1 MKALRR
7 WLRPLK
13 RWFNRVFRVDAG
25 IFLSRQISPGC
36 SPRPTGIGL
45 LRDMTDT
52 PMLRDGLPFSKT
64 EFVRRVSAGH
74 KFYEL
79 FVNDKPLVYGWVA
92 CVGAHVGVLHHL
104 KLTVPDNAIYVW
116 DVATAPEHRGQG
128 LLGIMLDEI
137 FNLHS
142 PSTRVTWSAVAVSN
156 HASRRALAKAGF
168 NPMFT
173 YFTIQVL
180 GRTIFS
186 AVLKKGRLVRAQPVF
201 DCLSLEPVSG

>member
-1 MKALRR
+1 
-7 WLRPLK
+7 
-13 RWFNRVFRVDAG
+13 
-25 IFLSRQISPGC
+25 
-36 SPRPTGIGL
+36 
-45 LRDMTDT
+45 MTDA
-52 PMLRDGLPFSKT
+52 PVLKDGLPVSKE
-64 EFVRRVSAGH
+64 EFARRVSEGH

-79 FVNDKPLVYGWVA
+79 FVNDKPVVYGWVA

-116 DVATAPEHRGQG
+116 DVVTAPEHRGQG
-128 LLGIMLDEI
+128 LLGIMLGRI

-142 PSTRVTWSAVAVSN
+142 RSTRVAWSAVAVGN

-173 YFTIQVL
+173 YFTIQLL

-186 AVLKKGRLVRAQPVF
+186 AVLKKGRLMRAQPVF
-201 DCLSLEPVSG
+201 DCLGLEPVPV

>member
-13 RWFNRVFRVDAG
+13 RWLNRAFRVDAG
-25 IFLSRQISPGC
+25 IFLSRQISPDC
-36 SPRPTGIGL
+36 SYGSTGVGL

-52 PMLRDGLPFSKT
+52 PMLRDGLPVSKA
-64 EFVRRVSAGH
+64 EFVRRVSEGH

-79 FVNDKPLVYGWVA
+79 LVGDKPVVYGWVA
-92 CVGAHVGVLHHL
+92 CEGVHVSVLHHL
-104 KLTVPDNAIYVW
+104 KLAIPDNAIYVW
-116 DVATAPEHRGQG
+116 DVATAPEHRGRG
-128 LLGIMLDEI
+128 LLGIMLGEI

-142 PSTRVTWSAVAVSN
+142 RSTRVVWSAVAVGN

-173 YFTIQVL
+173 YFTIQLL

-201 DCLSLEPVSG
+201 DGLSLEPV